1 MAYFDNKLAYI
12 TGGSSGIGLET
23 AKLLASQGC
32 SVILMARNSK
42 KLEEAA
48 TTIGALTPSSTQ
60 RVDFISVDVSDNKDV
75 QKKIDEAV
83 ERFGIPDILINSAG
97 TAYGD
102 YFENIKFDD
111 FDRVMKIN
119 VYGTWN
125 IISTLLPYMKQKKA
139 GHIVNLSSLA
149 GLIGMFGYSLYG
161 TTKFAVAGMS
171 EILRSELKR
180 YNIRVTVVCP
190 PEVTTPLLEQ
200 EKDTLPPEGRA
211 VKNLAGLLKPEQ
223 VAKTI
228 VKGIKRKKFLVIP
241 GVAAKFLY
249 FNHRISNGLFTRVP
263 ADLIASFTAWRLRR
277 QSEKNLPK

>member
-23 AKLLASQGC
+23 AKVLASQGC
-32 SVILMARNSK
+32 SLVLIARNPK

-48 TTIGALTPSSTQ
+48 STIRPLNLSSSQ
-60 RVDFISVDVSDNKDV
+60 RVDCISVDVSDNKDV

-83 ERFGIPDILINSAG
+83 ESFGIPEILINCAG
-97 TAYGD
+97 AAYGD

-125 IISTLLPYMKQKKA
+125 TISTLLPYMKQKKE

-180 YNIRVTVVCP
+180 YNIRVTVICP

-211 VKNLAGLLKPEQ
+211 VKSLAGLLKPEH

-228 VKGIKRKKFLVIP
+228 IKGIKRKKFLVIP
-241 GVAAKFLY
+241 GFRAKFLY
-249 FNHRISNGLFTRVP
+249 FNHRISNGLFTRGP
-263 ADLIASFTAWRLRR
+263 ADLIASFTQWRLRR
-277 QSEKNLPK
+277 KSEKNSP